1 MTKVL
6 KSKEERL
13 KEGISLLKQILD
25 LVHDAELEAYLELKR
40 VITEWIQ
47 TGKAWDGKIEF
58 PSEGRTAELSLPRS
72 ATLAATLAYKFTRT

>member
-25 LVHDAELEAYLELKR
+25 LVHDAELEAYLELKWPEVAR
-40 VITEWIQ
+40 WEMSPSPV
-47 TGKAWDGKIEF
+47 EF
-58 PSEGRTAELSLPRS
+58 DMYYSG
-72 ATLAATLAYKFTRT
+72 

>member
-1 MTKVL
+1 MTKV
-6 KSKEERL
+6 
-13 KEGISLLKQILD
+13 
-25 LVHDAELEAYLELKR
+25 LKR